1 MICERNYTN
10 RIEYIDYYRAI
21 GIVMMVM
28 GHIGFGATFDKFIH
42 AFHMPMFF
50 LVSGFLYKRTDSKIY
65 DVLIRKAK
73 SLIVPYFVFGV
84 FQCILYGFIF
94 GFSFEHYYHLLFF
107 NSDGIPIAGALWF
120 LTALFFTDMVFL
132 VCDRYNLLILIPPIS
147 VLGCLLVTIWDIML
161 PWSLNAALVGLGFYY
176 LGDLL
181 KKAKNSR
188 VYKLLF
194 YSAWIIPLSI
204 LNVGLIFVN
213 GYVNMRT
220 GRYSIVPLF
229 WINAILSSCILLS
242 LSELFSIKIKS
253 KWLLSIGKNSIVYL
267 CLNQLVIT
275 VTKRALGIIN
285 TSLSNNSIIVLF
297 VSMPVLFF
305 LAKFISGSKIR
316 FIIGL

>member
-1 MICERNYTN
+1 M
-10 RIEYIDYYRAI
+10 
-21 GIVMMVM
+21 
-28 GHIGFGATFDKFIH
+28 
-42 AFHMPMFF
+42 
-50 LVSGFLYKRTDSKIY
+50 
-65 DVLIRKAK
+65 
-73 SLIVPYFVFGV
+73 
-84 FQCILYGFIF
+84 
-94 GFSFEHYYHLLFF
+94 
-107 NSDGIPIAGALWF
+107 
-120 LTALFFTDMVFL
+120 
-132 VCDRYNLLILIPPIS
+132 
-147 VLGCLLVTIWDIML
+147 VTIWDIML

-242 LSELFSIKIKS
+242 LSELFSKKIKS

-305 LAKFISGSKIR
+305 LQNSFQNRKSGLSLASSKRIYDFHR
-316 FIIGL
+316 EKRNDQL